1 MASEYLRQILL
12 FQKRFFSLY
21 LTSTF
26 SHTNWDSPCSCS
38 SKRMNLDEFQQRVSA
53 ALKDAQKPL
62 EEAEIKKL
70 FEVNDADK
78 VINFINDGPNFF

>member
-1 MASEYLRQILL
+1 
-12 FQKRFFSLY
+12 
-21 LTSTF
+21 
-26 SHTNWDSPCSCS
+26 
-38 SKRMNLDEFQQRVSA
+38 MNLDEFQQRISA

-78 VINFINDGPNFF
+78 VNNFINYWLNFF